1 MIEWG
6 QDERELVRRCK
17 EGSEAAYAVVVSL
30 HRPRLY
36 SLAYRL
42 TGDAALAEDVVQETF
57 LAAFRGLDRFEPKPS
72 LAPWLNTILVRTA
85 GKSAGDRRRKP
96 ASLQAPAPA
105 TNGHVDGGIS
115 IGEGLVDVDPSGDP
129 VRAAESA
136 ELRRAVE
143 EAIAALPFQQRVAVV
158 LRHVMGLDYAEA
170 AIAMEVPLNTFK
182 SHLLRG
188 TRQLRDSLAP
198 SLSPEPP
205 TPLLAVGRR
214 DEPGAA
220 LGIEPAAGT
229 PSPATSP
236 SPRG

>member
-6 QDERELVRRCK
+6 QDEPELVRRCK
-17 EGSEAAYAVVVSL
+17 EGSEAAYAVLVRL

-42 TGDAALAEDVVQETF
+42 IGDTALAEDVVQETF

-85 GKSAGDRRRKP
+85 GKAAGDRRRTP
-96 ASLQAPAPA
+96 ASLQAPVSP
-105 TNGHVDGGIS
+105 TNGHVEGGIS

-129 VRAAESA
+129 VRSAESA
-136 ELRRAVE
+136 ELRRAVD

-188 TRQLRDSLAP
+188 TRQLRDTLAP
-198 SLSPEPP
+198 TLAPEPR
-205 TPLLAVGRR
+205 TPLLEAGRR
-214 DEPGAA
+214 DGTAGA

-236 SPRG
+236 SSRG